1 MKKLLVLVI
10 LLGVLLF
17 VGWQLQEG
25 YWFELT
31 AKIFNAIV
39 FFGFLFWLL
48 KKPVADALRSQREN
62 LVLQLEDA
70 ELKEKEAVERLHQIE
85 ERMAGLKDE
94 VEEILKKTD
103 EAANR
108 EKQRILNQ
116 AKLEADKIQRIAERE
131 IENRFRT
138 ARDELRKYMTDL
150 AVENAEAILLEKMGT
165 RDVENTMMQ
174 YLKELE
180 G

>member
-1 MKKLLVLVI
+1 MKKLVVLVI
-10 LLGVLLF
+10 LLIVLLF
-17 VGWQLQEG
+17 VGWQLREG

-31 AKIFNAIV
+31 AKIFNTIV

-48 KKPVADALRSQREN
+48 KKPVVNALRSQREN
-62 LVLQLEDA
+62 LALQLEDA
-70 ELKEKEAVERLHQIE
+70 ERKEKEAADRLAQIE
-85 ERMAGLKDE
+85 KRMAGLKDE

-108 EKQRILNQ
+108 EKQRILEQ

-150 AVENAEAILLEKMGT
+150 AVENAQAILIEKMET